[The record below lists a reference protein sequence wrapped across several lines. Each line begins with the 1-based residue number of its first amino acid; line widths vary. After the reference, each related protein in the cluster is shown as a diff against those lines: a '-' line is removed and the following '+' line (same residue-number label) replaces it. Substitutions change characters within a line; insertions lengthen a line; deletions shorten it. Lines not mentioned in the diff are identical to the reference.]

1 MSCAATISV
10 VTLTESWLTASFYFH
25 TLPNQGRD
33 LRIELPRQPLLLSPG
48 KTEQLQIHITT
59 SAEMNAVLPYT
70 VTLKDSSIDC
80 EIEHKGII
88 EVDFKM
94 PVVQAMSLD
103 GINKVMFPPT
113 PEKTLLSKTFVLI
126 SDSPVDLQLS
136 LSILGGKNMF
146 AIKNVQEIKKSDVN
160 RVLKEQHSM
169 EERQISSK
177 HKNKALSKQLCRLTH
192 GNAIKATVTFEAPT
206 LSDRTSTYSSILFIS
221 LIISRFYSSD
231 VIFCITELE
240 TFTSAICVTLIDAE
254 TVIKEVELIA
264 TVGTATLAV
273 SAPDSKIFITKGK
286 CQHFPKFS
294 FKWHWPGNIA
304 RRTDSLWSQKVAWR
318 P

>member
-1 MSCAATISV
+1 MISGVSCAATISV

-113 PEKTLLSKTFVLI
+113 RRKLSFPRPLY
-126 SDSPVDLQLS
+126 L
-136 LSILGGKNMF
+136 
-146 AIKNVQEIKKSDVN
+146 
-160 RVLKEQHSM
+160 
-169 EERQISSK
+169 
-177 HKNKALSKQLCRLTH
+177 
-192 GNAIKATVTFEAPT
+192 
-206 LSDRTSTYSSILFIS
+206 
-221 LIISRFYSSD
+221 
-231 VIFCITELE
+231 
-240 TFTSAICVTLIDAE
+240 SAILQSIYSFPYQFSEA
-254 TVIKEVELIA
+254 
-264 TVGTATLAV
+264 
-273 SAPDSKIFITKGK
+273 KI
-286 CQHFPKFS
+286 C
-294 FKWHWPGNIA
+294 
-304 RRTDSLWSQKVAWR
+304 LL
-318 P
+318 